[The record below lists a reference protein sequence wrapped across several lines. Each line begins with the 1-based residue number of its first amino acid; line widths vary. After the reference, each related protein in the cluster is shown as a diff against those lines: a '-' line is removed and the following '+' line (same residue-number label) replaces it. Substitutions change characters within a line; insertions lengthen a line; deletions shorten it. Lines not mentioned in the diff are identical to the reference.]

1 MKTFRQSVM
10 SSAAAAGMA
19 PGLAGAAAA
28 ATAATASP
36 PDVVTT
42 EVIQRYLD
50 ENQSLI
56 LSVLEAQSTGKLQ
69 DCAQLQQ
76 KLQQNLM
83 YLAAIADAQTTAPG
97 TTQMPS

>member
-1 MKTFRQSVM
+1 M

-19 PGLAGAAAA
+19 PGLAAAAAA